1 MKHVYLAATGQNR
14 GKTTVSLGVLD
25 GFHRRHLSTGFLKPV
40 GQRTIIEDGVP
51 ADEDAVLMKQVFGLR
66 EPLGQMSPVHIPRGF
81 TQAYIEGAVVED
93 LPARIRAAHA
103 AFANRD
109 ILLIEG
115 TGHAGV
121 GAVIG
126 LSNAT
131 VAAML
136 GAPAVIVSEGGVGRP
151 IDEIVLNASLFER
164 HGVKVAG
171 AIVNKVDLDA
181 KPGLARTLER
191 GLARHGIPLLGVL
204 PYRPILSNPTLAM
217 VLEGVHGETIHPG
230 PDLDEVIGGIAIG
243 AMEPEHMLQRIGP
256 RSLVIVP
263 GDRVDVIGA
272 IVGARADGS
281 DGGDGALGLVLTGG
295 YRPDQGVLAAIRA
308 ADLFA
313 TLVPEDTYQVASELH
328 DLLVKTHPADAGK
341 IAEIKALLWEYLFI
355 DRVLEVAQE
364 ARLDWRCTPSRAAQV
379 VAGPSPSGSL
389 SMRRVVPNRT
399 ASDSSAG
406 PSTRSSSVEGRR
418 RPPPRRTRGRP
429 AARRRASARMTS
441 RSASADRSPA
451 SQRSRAATSAR
462 WRTGAAARSA
472 GERWT
477 FRDERARPS
486 GSRTVGQAIDL
497 GGDGEV
503 AGHLA
508 DDHDLL
514 GVLLAEVGVLRP
526 DQVEQDRDDR
536 RHAIEMARSRRAFE
550 RTRDRA
556 DRDDGVEAR
565 RIDLRP
571 VRGRTRG
578 RPPRPRRSRGR
589 APRRAG
595 TW

>member
-1 MKHVYLAATGQNR
+1 MAAGVASSLRTGDHMRHVYLAATGQNR

-25 GFHRRHLSTGFLKPV
+25 GFQRRGLSAAFLKPV

-51 ADEDAVLMKQVFGLR
+51 ADEDAVLMRQVFSLR

-81 TQAYIEGAVVED
+81 TQAYIEGRVVED

-103 AFANRD
+103 AFAADRD

-131 VAAML
+131 VAGML

-164 HGVKVAG
+164 DGVRVAG

-217 VLEGVHGETIHPG
+217 VLEGLHGETINAG

-243 AMEPEHMLQRIGP
+243 AMEPEHMLERIGP

-263 GDRVDVIGA
+263 GDRTDVIEA
-272 IVGARADGS
+272 IVGARRDGS
-281 DGGDGALGLVLTGG
+281 DGGEGALGIVLSGG
-295 YRPDQGVLAAIRA
+295 YRPGDRILDAIRA

-313 TLVPEDTYQVASELH
+313 MIVPEDTYQVASELH

-355 DRVLEVAQE
+355 DRVLEVAEE
-364 ARLDWRCTPSRAAQV
+364 ARLD
-379 VAGPSPSGSL
+379 
-389 SMRRVVPNRT
+389 
-399 ASDSSAG
+399 
-406 PSTRSSSVEGRR
+406 
-418 RPPPRRTRGRP
+418 
-429 AARRRASARMTS
+429 
-441 RSASADRSPA
+441 
-451 SQRSRAATSAR
+451 
-462 WRTGAAARSA
+462 
-472 GERWT
+472 
-477 FRDERARPS
+477 
-486 GSRTVGQAIDL
+486 
-497 GGDGEV
+497 
-503 AGHLA
+503 
-508 DDHDLL
+508 
-514 GVLLAEVGVLRP
+514 
-526 DQVEQDRDDR
+526 
-536 RHAIEMARSRRAFE
+536 
-550 RTRDRA
+550 
-556 DRDDGVEAR
+556 
-565 RIDLRP
+565 
-571 VRGRTRG
+571 
-578 RPPRPRRSRGR
+578 
-589 APRRAG
+589 
-595 TW
+595 